1 MPTHTTLPVRRLTGS
16 TLVVLVSALL
26 GPLSLGGT
34 PAAVATTGEMH
45 TCTTPEIQNGKV
57 MRAITLKHD
66 AFAMTHAERKRIPAR
81 TEFSRSVTMETT
93 KVIEASI
100 KATATV
106 KADAGAFFAKAS
118 VEAGLEVAGRYETT
132 KKTSVSETFTIK
144 PSKKRRVYVFYSGV
158 DTFAFRA
165 HKRVCNMGGQKD
177 YFGKLSSFNEI
188 RETGAVRCPHTRY
201 KKGSIPYQVTL
212 GAGC

>member
-1 MPTHTTLPVRRLTGS
+1 MSLLALVATGLATLSIGS
-16 TLVVLVSALL
+16 
-26 GPLSLGGT
+26 P
-34 PAAVATTGEMH
+34 PAAATTGEMH
-45 TCTTPEIQNGKV
+45 TCTTPEIRNGKV
-57 MRAITLKHD
+57 MRTITLKHQ
-66 AFAMTHAERKRIPAR
+66 AFAMTHAERKRIPKGTTFQQA
-81 TEFSRSVTMETT
+81 VTMS
-93 KVIEASI
+93 KQRVVEASI

-118 VEAGLEVAGRYETT
+118 VEAGIEVAGRFAQTT
-132 KKTSVSETFTIK
+132 STSVTETFTIH
-144 PSKKRRVYVFYSGV
+144 PSKKRRLYVFYSGV
-158 DTFAFRA
+158 DTFAFRV

-177 YFGKLSSFNEI
+177 YQGKLSSFNEI